1 MKYLLY
7 GLFIGALIALLCWI
21 AEDNIKNHSVCLITN
36 QAHTAICTIDGQK
49 IHFER
54 YGE

>member
-7 GLFIGALIALLCWI
+7 GLFIGASLAILCWI
-21 AEDNIKNHSVCLITN
+21 AEDNIGGTRCFITN
-36 QAHTAICTIDGQK
+36 KGLTAICSIDGQK

-54 YGE
+54 EGE